1 MKPRTD
7 IQASAPQAY
16 EGLLALDA
24 SRTQVL
30 KPRRSPLPGGAASAG
45 HPAAATRKR

>member
-1 MKPRTD
+1 MQPRIDT
-7 IQASAPQAY
+7 QALVPQAC

-24 SRTQVL
+24 SRTQAL

-45 HPAAATRKR
+45 HPAAGRWMR